1 MIDHVDRAIVEDL
14 AKRSDGPWISLQ
26 LPTER
31 IGPNQAARI
40 RFKNLMTEAIS
51 RLKTQGTDRKR
62 LDELSE
68 RMTSLLDDAP
78 FWASLEDGLV
88 VYLAPNDQVMFRLA
102 ESFDE
107 SVVVS
112 DTPQVEV
119 LLLHADNNR
128 PHAVL
133 ALSLKHVRLLRGD
146 RHRLVEYDPP
156 VLPTDIDTA
165 LATDDREP
173 QLQSRSA
180 GRVGPGNTTAMFHGH
195 GSTTPQND
203 VERFMRLVDDALL
216 TAVPNDL
223 PIVLAGVDR
232 TVAAFR
238 KVSRH
243 RRLLDESIHGNADRL
258 SAATLHERA
267 WPIVSQA
274 T

>member
-1 MIDHVDRAIVEDL
+1 MIDHVDRTIVEDL
-14 AKRSDGPWISLQ
+14 AERSGGPWITLQ

-31 IGPNQAARI
+31 IGQNQAAKI
-40 RFKNLMTEAIS
+40 RYKNLMTEAIT
-51 RLKTQGTDRKR
+51 RLKSQGTDRKL
-62 LDELSE
+62 LDGLTE
-68 RMTSLLDDAP
+68 RMTTMLDDSP

-88 VYLAPNDQVMFRLA
+88 VYLAPSDQAVFRLA

-107 SVVVS
+107 AVVVG
-112 DTPQVEV
+112 DKPQVDV
-119 LLLHADNNR
+119 LVLHADNDR

-146 RHRLVEYDPP
+146 RHHLVEDDPP
-156 VLPTDIDTA
+156 VLPTDIETA

-173 QLQSRSA
+173 QLQSRSV
-180 GRVGPGNTTAMFHGH
+180 GRVGPGNTTASFHGH
-195 GSTTPQND
+195 GPAPEVD
-203 VERFMRLVDDALL
+203 VERFMRLVDDALHA
-216 TAVPNDL
+216 AVPNDL

-243 RRLLDESIHGNADRL
+243 RGLIDEFIHGNADRL

-267 WPIVSQA
+267 WPIVCQA